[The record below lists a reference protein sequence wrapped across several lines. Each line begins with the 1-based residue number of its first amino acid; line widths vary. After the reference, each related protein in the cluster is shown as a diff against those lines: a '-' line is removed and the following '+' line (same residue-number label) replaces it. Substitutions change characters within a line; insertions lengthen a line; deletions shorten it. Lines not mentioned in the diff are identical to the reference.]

1 MIDIKHKTFH
11 SVVLLCLLISAC
23 TSQSTSVPTPTV
35 APTSA
40 PQLIDVEGR
49 KISIQ
54 CAGSESPVVILESG
68 LGVYSGTWHK
78 VFPEVAKF
86 TRVCLYDRPGLGS
99 SEPALTPRTSDQMV
113 AELHGLLT
121 KAQIPAPYLLVGQSF
136 GGLNIHLFASTY
148 PYEVAGMVFVDA
160 IHPEFDQR
168 LEPLLSPEQV
178 QQRREE
184 LELNQEG
191 IKFEDILTSEDQ
203 VRAAGDIP
211 DLPIIVIRHGLPFE
225 GGADWPTEKVEALWE
240 ELQNDLAT
248 LSPQGKVIV
257 AENSHHRIQEDR
269 PDVVIAAIQEIF
281 NQVH

>member
-1 MIDIKHKTFH
+1 M
-11 SVVLLCLLISAC
+11 
-23 TSQSTSVPTPTV
+23 ST
-35 APTSA
+35 
-40 PQLIDVEGR
+40 
-49 KISIQ
+49 Q
-54 CAGSESPVVILESG
+54 CAGSGSPVVILESG

-99 SEPALTPRTSDQMV
+99 SEPAVTLRTSDHMV
-113 AELHGLLT
+113 AELHELLT
-121 KAQIPAPYLLVGQSF
+121 EAEIPAPYLLVGQSF

-148 PYEVAGMVFVDA
+148 PDEVAGIVFVDA
-160 IHPEFDQR
+160 IHPDFDQR

-191 IKFEDILTSEDQ
+191 IKFEDILASEDQ
-203 VRAAGDIP
+203 VRGAGSIP
-211 DLPIIVIRHGLPFE
+211 NMPIIVIRHGLPFE
-225 GGADWPTEKVEALWE
+225 GGTDWPMDDVEALWA

-248 LSPQGKVIV
+248 LSTQGKVIV

-269 PDVVIAAIQEIF
+269 PDVVIAAIQEVFDQIRR
-281 NQVH
+281 